1 MENHD
6 CILWPSIAGNLT
18 TVTESTPS
26 NKPDDDIVI
35 VNQIGETVP
44 KKKKKAKRPKS
55 VERSVSVVED
65 SDVPSPKKPKV
76 SLKEPTTFQTLIKV
90 WF

>member
-1 MENHD
+1 M
-6 CILWPSIAGNLT
+6 
-18 TVTESTPS
+18 TESPPS

-35 VNQIGETVP
+35 VNQIVETVP
-44 KKKKKAKRPKS
+44 KEKKKAKRPKS
-55 VERSVSVVED
+55 VERSDSVVEG
-65 SDVPSPKKPKV
+65 SDEPSLKKPKV